1 MAEFVMPSLGSDMT
15 AGTLV
20 LWRVEPGQLVQRGDI
35 VAEVDTDKGVI
46 EVEVFTSGRV
56 EKLLVSEG
64 AKVPVGTPL
73 ALIAEDGAPAAPPAP
88 PPVAA
93 PPVAAPPVAAPPLAA
108 PPAAAPPVA
117 APPVA
122 APRSLHTPLA
132 VAPPRLRISPSA
144 RRLARELGVDPSRLT
159 GTGPG
164 GAINREDVKR
174 AATEPPGAAPTAPA
188 DDARA
193 RMRQAIARAM
203 ARSNREIPHYY
214 VSHSMSFG
222 AALGFLERVNAERP
236 PPERLVYGVLLLR
249 AIALCLHDFPELNAR
264 WENDALVVSPAIH
277 IGMAISLRE
286 GGLVIPAIVDADQLS
301 LDALMQR
308 LRDLVERARRGQLRS
323 SELSLGTIT
332 VTSLG
337 ERGVESVA
345 GVIYPPQTAILGFG
359 TPAPRPWVVD
369 GQVVPRPVLHMTLA
383 GDHRA
388 SDGHRGALFLAKL
401 EKLLSE
407 PGKL

>member
-20 LWRVEPGQLVQRGDI
+20 LWRVKPGQLVRRGDI

-46 EVEVFTSGRV
+46 EVEVFTNGRV
-56 EKLLVSEG
+56 EELLVSEG
-64 AKVPVGTPL
+64 TKVPVGTPL
-73 ALIAEDGAPAAPPAP
+73 ALIAEEGAPVRAAAAPAPVTAAAP
-88 PPVAA
+88 PPV
-93 PPVAAPPVAAPPLAA
+93 
-108 PPAAAPPVA
+108 

-122 APRSLHTPLA
+122 APRSLHAPLA
-132 VAPPRLRISPSA
+132 GAPPRLRISPSA
-144 RRLARELGVDPSRLT
+144 RRLARELGVDASGLT

-164 GAINREDVKR
+164 GAINREDVRR
-174 AATEPPGAAPTAPA
+174 AATEPPRVAPAAPA

-249 AIALCLHDFPELNAR
+249 AVALCLHDFPELNAR
-264 WENDALVVSPAIH
+264 WENDALIVSPEIH

-286 GGLVIPAIVDADQLS
+286 GGLVTPAILDADQLS

-308 LRDLVERARRGQLRS
+308 LRDLVERARRGQLRA
-323 SELSLGTIT
+323 SELSKGTIT

-407 PGKL
+407 PVRL